1 LRGNQVDL
9 KFEISDFRKRG
20 VDVMDEMD
28 AMDSVDSVDIVD
40 MVDGV
45 AGSMIKVQLV

>member
-1 LRGNQVDL
+1 VNQVDL
-9 KFEISDFRKRG
+9 KFEISDFRKTA
-20 VDVMDEMD
+20 VDVMDT
-28 AMDSVDSVDIVD
+28 ADSVDIVD